1 MIDSVCGWSSGK
13 TVDICSAGSSK
24 ANTTSTVTELSGSTT
39 HHSRHRISLVLLS
52 PDRKNVVVVDA
63 ETKAGLYARQTKR
76 AQTTSHDLGTTR
88 LFHSARDLQYIE
100 HGT

>member
-39 HHSRHRISLVLLS
+39 HHSRHSLVLLS